1 MRPGKMNRRNI
12 DIPWAALVLIV
23 INVVVF
29 FYMEINGS
37 TEDGEYL
44 VRMGA
49 LYDEAVIN
57 DHEYYRLVTHMFL
70 HIGEAHL
77 FNNMISLLVLGYTTE
92 RVLGHIRFVI
102 LYFLSGI
109 IAGAATIMYNLYIV
123 HEPGLSAGASGAIFG
138 LMGALLV
145 MVIRINKGRHST
157 AIPRYVVY
165 LALTLYSGFMDE
177 TISGSAHLGGFIA
190 GILLY
195 LVMMPPGKEKKDIV
209 I

>member
-1 MRPGKMNRRNI
+1 MMNRRNI
-12 DIPWAALVLIV
+12 DIPWVTLVLIV

-37 TEDGEYL
+37 TEDGQYL
-44 VRMGA
+44 VDMGA
-49 LYDEAVIN
+49 LLDEAVL
-57 DHEYYRLVTHMFL
+57 DGHEYYRLVTHMFL
-70 HIGEAHL
+70 HIGMNHL
-77 FNNMISLLVLGYTTE
+77 FSNMLSLLVLGYTTE
-92 RVLGHIRFVI
+92 RVLGRIRFII

-109 IAGAATIMYNLYIV
+109 FAGVVTIMFNLYIV

-145 MVIRINKGRHST
+145 MVIRINKGRHTT
-157 AIPRYVVY
+157 AIPRYLVY
-165 LALTLYSGFMDE
+165 LALTLYSGFADVS
-177 TISGSAHLGGFIA
+177 ISGSAHLGGFIF

-195 LVMMPPGKEKKDIV
+195 LVMMPPGKEKQGIV